1 MSSASCVIAATVPE
15 RLRLQEL
22 LANRRLLNFL
32 AALFAAALMGY
43 ALYAQHGLG
52 LEPCPLCMFQRVGIS
67 AVGVVFLLAALHHP
81 ASGFGSRAY
90 GLLIAVTAAG
100 AAYIAGRHVWI
111 QTQPA
116 GSVPACGAPLDMMLD
131 MFPLLEVVR
140 KVLTG
145 GGECGKIDW
154 LFLGVTMPGWVLI
167 AAVSLGL
174 FGLVNNFVN
183 AGPRAANR

>member
-1 MSSASCVIAATVPE
+1 MLGILT
-15 RLRLQEL
+15 
-22 LANRRLLNFL
+22 NRRLLNF
-32 AALFAAALMGY
+32 AAAVFAAALMGY

-67 AVGVVFLLAALHHP
+67 AIGAVCLLAALHHP
-81 ASGFGSRAY
+81 GATGARVY
-90 GLLIAVTAAG
+90 GVLIAATAAG
-100 AAYIAGRHVWI
+100 AAYVAGRHVWI
-111 QTQPA
+111 QAQPA
-116 GSVPACGAPLDMMLD
+116 GSVPACGAPLDMMLE
-131 MFPLLEVVR
+131 MFPLMEVVR

-174 FGLVNNFVN
+174 IGLVNNFVN
-183 AGPRAANR
+183 ARPSSAGPARTL